1 MARAAKPAIPAKPA
15 AVARAPAPE
24 LLDVG
29 GDDVVAA
36 APDSLVVAAVPVVTV
51 PPDVDEADVEVD
63 TTVEPSPLV
72 VVNLTRPPPLAPV
85 EVLLPPALPF
95 PDVELPAPE
104 PAPVGI
110 PVAVV
115 VYVDPLLSVVVIRI
129 PPGTSPPIV
138 EVALLPAESFPVAM
152 TTVLVPEGGA
162 VVETTFVKVPD
173 LETEVL
179 LPVAA
184 ETAEETTEDAA
195 ARAWR
200 QYSLPASTTFCLSA
214 FAGQDS

>member
-1 MARAAKPAIPAKPA
+1 M
-15 AVARAPAPE
+15 
-24 LLDVG
+24 
-29 GDDVVAA
+29 
-36 APDSLVVAAVPVVTV
+36 
-51 PPDVDEADVEVD
+51 
-63 TTVEPSPLV
+63 EPSPLV

-85 EVLLPPALPF
+85 EVLLPPELPF

-104 PAPVGI
+104 PAPVGT

-115 VYVDPLLSVVVIRI
+115 VYVDPLLSVVVMRI

-162 VVETTFVKVPD
+162 VVVTTSVKVPD

-179 LPVAA
+179 LPPVAA

-195 ARAWR
+195 ARASN
-200 QYSLPASTTFCLSA
+200 QM
-214 FAGQDS
+214 